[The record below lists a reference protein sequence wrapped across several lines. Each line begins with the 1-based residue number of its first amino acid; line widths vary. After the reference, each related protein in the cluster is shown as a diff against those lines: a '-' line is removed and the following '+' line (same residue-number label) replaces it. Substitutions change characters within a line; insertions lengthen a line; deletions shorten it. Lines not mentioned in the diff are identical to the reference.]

1 MESVSLDSY
10 HHERT
15 WIPLR
20 SESQNINHSLTL
32 CCVSLGYHGFSSIE
46 LCIYNPAHQFGWF
59 YLFTTLPCPI
69 GPSSYFFYIDIGYSA
84 YRGHAPSDHLLLR
97 PTSLVI
103 TPFQTEP
110 SKLLILLMLF
120 SQSHPFIRF
129 SPRGSDEMDDTV
141 CALVSA
147 WDVRVVVMVNWFVL
161 WGFIFLSLGMHWL
174 VCL

>member
-1 MESVSLDSY
+1 MVSLPLNCASI
-10 HHERT
+10 
-15 WIPLR
+15 IPLI
-20 SESQNINHSLTL
+20 SS
-32 CCVSLGYHGFSSIE
+32 VGF
-46 LCIYNPAHQFGWF
+46 IYLLL
-59 YLFTTLPCPI
+59 YLAPLVLHHI
-69 GPSSYFFYIDIGYSA
+69 FFYIDIGYSA